1 MKIVIITLSILLILV
16 HFLELYYKRRTLLV
30 SDLKIGKKK
39 FVILVLQWC
48 INNIEN
54 NQTHLYLKIIY
65 RKPTKRLGYYQFSN
79 KEITI
84 YIDNS
89 IDLYELTDTTIHEF
103 IHHLQMP
110 SKKYEKEYS
119 DKLISHGYENH
130 PMEIEARNLA
140 KKYRNQCYDEI
151 ISKVI

>member
-1 MKIVIITLSILLILV
+1 MKVVFATLILLLA
-16 HFLELYYKRRTLLV
+16 HYLELYYKRRTLMV

-54 NQTHLYLKIIY
+54 DHIPFYLKIIY
-65 RKPTKRLGYYQFSN
+65 RKPTKRMGYYQFWN

-84 YIDNS
+84 FIDDS
-89 IDLYELTDTTIHEF
+89 ICLYELVDTAIHEF
-103 IHHLQMP
+103 VHHLQLP
-110 SKKYEKEYS
+110 NKKFEKEYS
-119 DKLISHGYENH
+119 DKLISHGYYNH
-130 PMEIEARNLA
+130 PMEREARNLA

-151 ISKVI
+151 IPKVV